1 MPEISRFLGIVISMH
16 YRDHAP
22 PHFHARYGDEEATFS
37 INELK
42 LTDGKLPKRVVS
54 YILEWAFEHRTEL
67 LENWRRV
74 ENRNPLQKIEPL
86 V

>member
-22 PHFHARYGDEEATFS
+22 PHFHARYGDQEATFS
-37 INELK
+37 INDLELME
-42 LTDGKLPKRVVS
+42 GKLPKRVIS
-54 YILEWAFEHRTEL
+54 YILEWAFEHRQEL
-67 LENWRRV
+67 LGNWSLIESRK
-74 ENRNPLQKIEPL
+74 PLQKIQPL